1 MSFNGFFYVALTIFS
16 LGLFYKISGWF
27 RYSLDAKAG
36 EITPAKR
43 VYAAIKG
50 IFLTLFSAKIS
61 VLVKVFVV
69 DVLFQARTFS
79 VSRFRWFMHMC
90 LFGGFMGLLFMHALD
105 RFITAPLFADYYPT
119 LNPFLFLRNL
129 FAALVLTGL
138 VLAAYRRFFLKE
150 PRLFSNP
157 MDIFTMIL
165 LAVIMVSGILLEGAK
180 ISSHTRYQD
189 MVEEYSDL
197 DERELVALESYW
209 INDFGVASPNVKGP
223 FEKNTLALGYEL
235 HEENCAACH
244 SPPQWALLSYGASKI
259 AKPVFATMDRRGLPT
274 FLWYIHFL
282 ACFIGLAY
290 IPFSKMFHMFVSPLS
305 LLANAVMD
313 RETSDPANIATK
325 QMMELDACMH
335 CGSCTLRCAVGV
347 SYEEIPNVYILPSEK
362 IAAVKALATGKNLS
376 GQELMTI
383 QRGLVLCTNCYRCT
397 EACPVGINL
406 QDLWFDVREALLRKE
421 YPEFYLFSTLSLYR
435 GNKSEEMVRAR
446 YQKPLHRVRQAID
459 NTFRLAG
466 MRETVIGHT
475 HLNNGFKRL
484 LNLSAQ
490 GHTSSACFSCKTCTM
505 ACPVVRN
512 FDTPGEKLGM
522 MPHQII
528 HAANL
533 GLEDLAFSSKMLWS
547 CLGCYECQEHCPQ
560 GVEVADVFYE
570 LKMLAINRFTEKH
583 LTRTNLE
590 NKAGGKRL

>member
-1 MSFNGFFYVALTIFS
+1 MSFNGLFYTSLIIFS
-16 LGLFYKISGWF
+16 LGLFYRISGWF

-36 EITPAKR
+36 GITPGKR
-43 VYAAIKG
+43 VYAAIRG
-50 IFLTLFSAKIS
+50 ILLTLFSAKIS
-61 VLVKVFVV
+61 ILVKVFVV

-79 VSRFRWFMHMC
+79 VSRLRWFMHMC
-90 LFGGFMGLLFMHALD
+90 MFGGFTGLLFMHALD
-105 RFITAPLFADYYPT
+105 KFITHHLFADYYPT

-138 VLAAYRRFFLKE
+138 VLAAYRRFFHKE
-150 PRLFSNP
+150 PRLFTNS
-157 MDIFTMIL
+157 MDYVVMIL
-165 LAVIMVSGILLEGAK
+165 LGVIMVSGILLEGAK

-197 DERELVALESYW
+197 DEGELVALESYW

-223 FEKNTLALGYEL
+223 FEKNTLALGYEV

-259 AKPVFATMDRRGLPT
+259 AKPVFAAMDRRGLPT
-274 FLWYIHFL
+274 LLWYIHFL

-313 RETSDPANIATK
+313 RASDPANILTK

-335 CGSCTLRCAVGV
+335 CGSCTLQCAVGI
-347 SYEEIPNVYILPSEK
+347 SYEAIPNVYILPSEK
-362 IAAVKALATGKNLS
+362 ISAVKALAAGKKLS
-376 GQELMTI
+376 AQELMTI

-406 QDLWFDVREALLRKE
+406 QDLWFDVREALLQKKT
-421 YPEFYLFSTLSLYR
+421 PEFLLLSTLSLYR
-435 GNKSEEMVRAR
+435 GNKSEEMIKAH
-446 YQKPLHRVRQAID
+446 YQEPLHRVRQAID
-459 NTFRLAG
+459 DACSLASTT
-466 MRETVIGHT
+466 RDTVIGHR
-475 HLNNGFKRL
+475 HLNKGFKRL
-484 LNLSAQ
+484 LALSSQ
-490 GHTSSACFSCKTCTM
+490 GYTSAACFTCKTCTL
-505 ACPVVRN
+505 ACPVVHN
-512 FDTPGEKLGM
+512 FENPRKALGL

-528 HAANL
+528 HAANM
-533 GLEDLAFSSKMLWS
+533 GLTDLAFSSRMLWS

-583 LTRTNLE
+583 
-590 NKAGGKRL
+590 